1 MLKHLFLV
9 LLLCLPAA
17 LSAQKFG
24 IVDIESVLNEMPEY
38 AEAKK
43 TIDNY
48 SQKFNHEFTNLRDK
62 FQKDYTD
69 YQNLPADTPES
80 IRKRRA
86 QELQEQDQRMQQFYN
101 DAIQEMLRERTTL
114 LTPHR
119 ERVNEAIKAI
129 VSEGSYTM
137 VFEKSENMFPG
148 AEVED
153 ITNAVKIRL
162 GIPVTEL

>member
-1 MLKHLFLV
+1 MLKHLFLA

-24 IVDIESVLNEMPEY
+24 MVDIESVLNEMPEY

-43 TIDNY
+43 TIDSY
-48 SQKFNHEFTNLRDK
+48 SQKFNLEFTNLRDK

-101 DAIQEMLRERTTL
+101 DAIQEMLRERTTI

-129 VSEGSYTM
+129 VSEGNYTM
-137 VFEKSENMFPG
+137 VFEKSGNMFPG

>member
-1 MLKHLFLV
+1 MLKHLFLA

-24 IVDIESVLNEMPEY
+24 MVDIESVLNEMPEY

-48 SQKFNHEFTNLRDK
+48 SQKFNLEFTNLRDK

-101 DAIQEMLRERTTL
+101 DAIQEMLHERTTI

-129 VSEGSYTM
+129 VSEGNYTM
-137 VFEKSENMFPG
+137 VFEKSGNMFPG